1 MWKLSKKLPTDLLYT
16 ANIDV
21 TTIRLVLA
29 IAAQFKDWGFT
40 VVDVVTAFLRASMPT
55 TSEEEAVYVK
65 PPALLEQFGL
75 INQVHIGN

>member
-1 MWKLSKKLPTDLLYT
+1 MPTDLLYT

-29 IAAQFKDWGFT
+29 IAAQLKDWGVT

-55 TSEEEAVYVK
+55 TSEEKVAYVK
-65 PPALLEQFGL
+65 PPALFEQFGL
-75 INQVHIGN
+75 IKPGTYWK